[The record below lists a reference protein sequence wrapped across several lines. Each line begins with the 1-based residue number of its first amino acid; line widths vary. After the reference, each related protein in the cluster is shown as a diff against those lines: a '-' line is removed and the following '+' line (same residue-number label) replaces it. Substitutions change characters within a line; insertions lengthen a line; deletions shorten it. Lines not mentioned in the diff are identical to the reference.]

1 MPVMKVG
8 PGRALLGGGG
18 NYNDLVMGTRPI
30 AYWPLDESAGTVAR
44 CLVNTAQNGTYTG
57 VTLANDNTG
66 PFGTP
71 APWFDGATSYTNIYS
86 ATLAA
91 AFDGAEGSAMLW
103 IKVHNAGTWTDVTN
117 RRILELQVD
126 ATNFVEMVKTNGN
139 NRFDWRTNAGGVAE
153 TIINAAANELD
164 WICVGIS
171 WSKAADKVIAYW
183 NGLQN
188 GAAAAGI
195 GVWAG
200 ALAATKCT
208 IGAQN
213 TVPQSPWHGWAGP
226 CAIWD
231 RPLSPAE
238 MLATATT

>member
-71 APWFDGATSYTNIYS
+71 APWYDGATSYLNAFS
-86 ATLAA
+86 AALAA
-91 AFDGAEGSAMLW
+91 AFNGAEGTIIIWA
-103 IKVHNAGTWTDVTN
+103 KVNAVGVWTDGVEH
-117 RRILELQVD
+117 RISTFRAD
-126 ATNFVEMVKTNGN
+126 IN
-139 NRFDWRTNAGGVAE
+139 NRLINGTNSLANQLRWAYRSGGVFNLRDGLGYTTVDWFMH
-153 TIINAAANELD
+153 TIT
-164 WICVGIS
+164 
-171 WSKAADKVIAYW
+171 WSKALDEVRAFHNGAQVGATM
-183 NGLQN
+183 NGL
-188 GAAAAGI
+188 

-200 ALAATKCT
+200 ALANTTTVLGSAS
-208 IGAQN
+208 
-213 TVPQSPWHGWAGP
+213 TVPANSWHGWLGP
-226 CAIWD
+226 SGIWG
-231 RPLSPAE
+231 RALPPAE
-238 MLATATT
+238 VLDLYVV